1 MKNQYNSY
9 MYKQSWIKYFFSD
22 IVMTMEYGPAL
33 CTTIF
38 LLKRN
43 KSTRII
49 YDPIN
54 DIIEDKRT

>member
-1 MKNQYNSY
+1 MTTSSLTIRTLPKVS
-9 MYKQSWIKYFFSD
+9 SD
-22 IVMTMEYGPAL
+22 FVMTMEYGPAL
-33 CTTIF
+33 CTTNF